1 MRGDQRL
8 TGGRDVPGFG
18 YAHGCPRKIHDGI
31 GIASSYQVGNP
42 GAIKARRD
50 PADRPTTGRD
60 RCLLGRRGDFRH
72 SAAAGGRGQP
82 RPNHWT
88 AEDFRGHHCKHL
100 EESRRLRPAS
110 TEQAM
115 TRPPKRSMFAGDG
128 VAAPLQHAT
137 FRRIWLASL
146 LSNLG
151 LLIQAVGAAWAM
163 TQMTS
168 SADKVALVQT
178 ALMLPVM
185 LISMPAGAIADM
197 YDRRIVALISLAI
210 ALSGAT
216 ALTVLA
222 WLGLVTPET
231 LLALCF
237 VVGSGMALFGPAWQ
251 SSVTEQV
258 PPETLPSAVALN
270 GISYNIARSFG
281 PAIGGIVVAAAGA
294 VAAFAANAVLYLPL
308 LIVLFLWR
316 RTSQPS
322 RLPRERLNR
331 AIVSGVR
338 YIANSP
344 AIKIVLTRTL
354 VTGLI
359 GGSVSALMPLVAR
372 DLLHG
377 GAQTY
382 GIMLGAFGMGAVI
395 GALNITEVRKR
406 MSGEAAIRA
415 CALSMGGAIAAVA
428 LSREPVLTAAALVIA
443 GAVWMLAVALF
454 NIGVQLSAP
463 RWVAGRSLA
472 AFQASIAGGI
482 AIGSWGWGRLTDAVG
497 VEAALLVSAALML
510 ASPLLGLW
518 LQMPRIG
525 ARNEDAEVLADP
537 EVQLSLTAR
546 SGPLVVEIEYRVAQD
561 NARAFHNVMQEVQ
574 LSRQRNGAY
583 GWSIARDIADP
594 ELWTERYHCP
604 TWLDYLR
611 QRNRSTQSE
620 RALHQRAIGFHLGP
634 DPVRVR
640 RMLER
645 PFGSVRWK
653 EDTPDRAVSEVL
665 PVTSSAAGGST

>member
-1 MRGDQRL
+1 
-8 TGGRDVPGFG
+8 
-18 YAHGCPRKIHDGI
+18 
-31 GIASSYQVGNP
+31 
-42 GAIKARRD
+42 
-50 PADRPTTGRD
+50 
-60 RCLLGRRGDFRH
+60 
-72 SAAAGGRGQP
+72 
-82 RPNHWT
+82 
-88 AEDFRGHHCKHL
+88 
-100 EESRRLRPAS
+100 
-110 TEQAM
+110 M
-115 TRPPKRSMFAGDG
+115 TVQPKRQISSADG
-128 VAAPLQHAT
+128 LAAPLRHPV

-151 LLIQAVGAAWAM
+151 ILIQGVGAAWAM

-168 SADKVALVQT
+168 AADKVALVQT

-185 LISMPAGAIADM
+185 FISIPAGAIADM
-197 YDRRIVALISLAI
+197 LDRRVVALIALSI
-210 ALSGAT
+210 ALCGAT

-222 WLGLVTPET
+222 WLGLVTPD
-231 LLALCF
+231 LLLILCF
-237 VVGSGMALFGPAWQ
+237 VVGSGMALMGPAWQ
-251 SSVTEQV
+251 SSVSEQV
-258 PPETLPSAVALN
+258 PAETLPAAVALN

-281 PAIGGIVVAAAGA
+281 PAIGGIVVATLGA

-308 LIVLFLWR
+308 MAALFLWR
-316 RTSQPS
+316 RVSEPS
-322 RLPRERLNR
+322 RLPREKLNR

-338 YIANSP
+338 YITNSP
-344 AIKIVLTRTL
+344 PIKIVLTRTM
-354 VTGLI
+354 VTGVI

-395 GALNITEVRKR
+395 GALNIGEMRKR

-428 LSREPVLTAAALVIA
+428 LSRQPVLTAAALVVA
-443 GAVWMLAVALF
+443 GAAWMMAVALF

-472 AFQASIAGGI
+472 AYQAAISGGI
-482 AIGSWGWGRLTDAVG
+482 AVGSWGWGRLTDMAG
-497 VEAALLVSAALML
+497 VETALLVSAALML

-518 LQMPRIG
+518 LSMPRIG
-525 ARNEDAEVLADP
+525 ARGEDSEVLADP
-537 EVQLSLTAR
+537 EVRLALTAR
-546 SGPLVVEIEYRVAQD
+546 SGPLVVEIEYRVAQE
-561 NARAFHNVMQEVQ
+561 NARAFHNVMQDVQ

-611 QRNRSTQSE
+611 QRNRPTQSE
-620 RALHQRAIGFHLGP
+620 RALHQQAMAFHIGP
-634 DPVRVR
+634 DPVRIR

-653 EDTPDRAVSEVL
+653 EDTPDRTAGEVL
-665 PVTSSAAGGST
+665 PVVASAAGSST

>member
-1 MRGDQRL
+1 MERAM
-8 TGGRDVPGFG
+8 TE
-18 YAHGCPRKIHDGI
+18 
-31 GIASSYQVGNP
+31 
-42 GAIKARRD
+42 
-50 PADRPTTGRD
+50 
-60 RCLLGRRGDFRH
+60 
-72 SAAAGGRGQP
+72 QP
-82 RPNHWT
+82 R
-88 AEDFRGHHCKHL
+88 
-100 EESRRLRPAS
+100 
-110 TEQAM
+110 
-115 TRPPKRSMFAGDG
+115 RSMLSADG
-128 VAAPLQHAT
+128 VAAPLRHSV

-151 LLIQAVGAAWAM
+151 LLIQGVGAAWAM

-216 ALTVLA
+216 ALSVLA
-222 WLGLVTPET
+222 WLGLITPQT

-251 SSVTEQV
+251 SSVSEQV
-258 PPETLPSAVALN
+258 PAETLPSAVALN

-281 PAIGGIVVAAAGA
+281 PAIGGIVVATAGA
-294 VAAFAANAVLYLPL
+294 VAAFAANALLYIPL
-308 LIVLFLWR
+308 LVVLFLWR
-316 RTSQPS
+316 RTHEPS

-344 AIKIVLTRTL
+344 SIRIVLARTL
-354 VTGLI
+354 VTGIL

-382 GIMLGAFGMGAVI
+382 GIMLGAFGMGAVV
-395 GALNITEVRKR
+395 GALNIAEVRKR

-415 CALSMGGAIAAVA
+415 CALSMGAAIVAVA
-428 LSREPVLTAAALVIA
+428 LSREPVLTAAALVVA
-443 GAVWMLAVALF
+443 GAAWMLAVALF

-482 AIGSWGWGRLTDAVG
+482 AIGSWGWGNLTDHVG
-497 VEAALLVSAALML
+497 VETALLISGALMFT
-510 ASPLLGLW
+510 SPVLGLW
-518 LQMPRIG
+518 LHMPRVG
-525 ARNEDAEVLADP
+525 ARNEDAEILADP

-546 SGPLVVEIEYRVAQD
+546 SGPLVVEIEYRVAQE
-561 NARAFHNVMQEVQ
+561 NARGFHNVMQDVQ

-620 RALHQRAIGFHLGP
+620 RALHLQAIAFHLGP
-634 DPVRVR
+634 DPIRIR

-653 EDTPDRAVSEVL
+653 EESPDRAANEVL
-665 PVTSSAAGGST
+665 PVASAAAGSSST

>member
-1 MRGDQRL
+1 
-8 TGGRDVPGFG
+8 
-18 YAHGCPRKIHDGI
+18 
-31 GIASSYQVGNP
+31 
-42 GAIKARRD
+42 
-50 PADRPTTGRD
+50 
-60 RCLLGRRGDFRH
+60 
-72 SAAAGGRGQP
+72 
-82 RPNHWT
+82 
-88 AEDFRGHHCKHL
+88 
-100 EESRRLRPAS
+100 
-110 TEQAM
+110 M

>member
-1 MRGDQRL
+1 MTDQ
-8 TGGRDVPGFG
+8 
-18 YAHGCPRKIHDGI
+18 
-31 GIASSYQVGNP
+31 
-42 GAIKARRD
+42 
-50 PADRPTTGRD
+50 
-60 RCLLGRRGDFRH
+60 
-72 SAAAGGRGQP
+72 
-82 RPNHWT
+82 
-88 AEDFRGHHCKHL
+88 
-100 EESRRLRPAS
+100 
-110 TEQAM
+110 
-115 TRPPKRSMFAGDG
+115 PKRSLFAADG
-128 VAAPLQHAT
+128 VAAPLRLPV

-151 LLIQAVGAAWAM
+151 LLIQGVGAAWAM

-178 ALMLPVM
+178 ALMLPIM

-197 YDRRIVALISLAI
+197 YDRRIVALVSLSI

-216 ALTVLA
+216 VLSVLA
-222 WLGLVTPET
+222 WLDLVTPT
-231 LLALCF
+231 ILLAFCF
-237 VVGSGMALFGPAWQ
+237 IVGSGMALFGPAWQ

-258 PPETLPSAVALN
+258 PAETLPSAVALN

-281 PAIGGIVVAAAGA
+281 PAIGGIVVATAGA
-294 VAAFAANAVLYLPL
+294 VAAFAANAVLYVPL

-316 RTSQPS
+316 RTSEPS

-344 AIKIVLTRTL
+344 SIRVVLVRTL
-354 VTGLI
+354 VTGVL

-406 MSGEAAIRA
+406 MSGEAAVRA

-428 LSREPVLTAAALVIA
+428 LSREPVLTATALVIA
-443 GAVWMLAVALF
+443 GAVWMLSVALF

-482 AIGSWGWGRLTDAVG
+482 AIGSWGWGRLTDAAG
-497 VEAALLVSAALML
+497 VETALLVSAGLML

-518 LQMPRIG
+518 LGMPRVG

-537 EVQLSLTAR
+537 EVRLALTGR
-546 SGPLVVEIEYRVAQD
+546 SGPLVVEIEYRVDQES
-561 NARAFHNVMQEVQ
+561 ARAFHNVMQEVQ

-604 TWLDYLR
+604 TWFDYLR

-653 EDTPDRAVSEVL
+653 EETPDRAANEVL
-665 PVTSSAAGGST
+665 PVATAAGGST

>member
-1 MRGDQRL
+1 M
-8 TGGRDVPGFG
+8 
-18 YAHGCPRKIHDGI
+18 
-31 GIASSYQVGNP
+31 
-42 GAIKARRD
+42 
-50 PADRPTTGRD
+50 
-60 RCLLGRRGDFRH
+60 
-72 SAAAGGRGQP
+72 
-82 RPNHWT
+82 
-88 AEDFRGHHCKHL
+88 
-100 EESRRLRPAS
+100 
-110 TEQAM
+110 TE
-115 TRPPKRSMFAGDG
+115 PPKRSMHAADG
-128 VAAPLQHAT
+128 IAAPLRHAV

-151 LLIQAVGAAWAM
+151 LLIQGVGAAWAM
-163 TQMTS
+163 TQMAS

-178 ALMLPVM
+178 ALMLPIM

-197 YDRRIVALISLAI
+197 YDRRIVALVSLSI
-210 ALSGAT
+210 ALAGST
-216 ALTVLA
+216 ALAVLA
-222 WLGLVTPET
+222 WLNLVTPQI
-231 LLALCF
+231 LLAFCF

-251 SSVTEQV
+251 SSVSEQV
-258 PPETLPSAVALN
+258 PAENLPSAVALN

-281 PAIGGIVVAAAGA
+281 PAIGGIIVATAGA
-294 VAAFAANAVLYLPL
+294 VAAFAANAVLYIPL
-308 LIVLFLWR
+308 LVVLFLWR
-316 RTSQPS
+316 RTSEPS

-344 AIKIVLTRTL
+344 SIRIVLARTL
-354 VTGLI
+354 VTGII

-395 GALNITEVRKR
+395 GALNITELRKR
-406 MSGEAAIRA
+406 LSGEAAIRA
-415 CALSMGGAIAAVA
+415 CTICMAGAITAVA
-428 LSREPVLTAAALVIA
+428 VSRPQVLTAAALVVA
-443 GAVWMLAVALF
+443 GAVWMAAVALF

-482 AIGSWGWGRLTDAVG
+482 AMGSWGWGRLTDAAG
-497 VEAALLVSAALML
+497 VETALLVSAGLMFV
-510 ASPLLGLW
+510 SPLLGLW
-518 LQMPRIG
+518 LRMPRVG

-537 EVQLSLTAR
+537 EVRLSLTGR

-561 NARAFHNVMQEVQ
+561 SARAFHNVMQEVQ

-583 GWSIARDIADP
+583 GWSIARDIADS

-620 RALHQRAIGFHLGP
+620 RALHQRAMDFHLGP

-653 EDTPDRAVSEVL
+653 EETPDRAANEVL
-665 PVTSSAAGGST
+665 PVATAAGGST

>member
-1 MRGDQRL
+1 M
-8 TGGRDVPGFG
+8 
-18 YAHGCPRKIHDGI
+18 
-31 GIASSYQVGNP
+31 
-42 GAIKARRD
+42 
-50 PADRPTTGRD
+50 
-60 RCLLGRRGDFRH
+60 
-72 SAAAGGRGQP
+72 
-82 RPNHWT
+82 
-88 AEDFRGHHCKHL
+88 
-100 EESRRLRPAS
+100 
-110 TEQAM
+110 TE
-115 TRPPKRSMFAGDG
+115 PLKRSMFAGDG
-128 VAAPLQHAT
+128 VAAPLRHAM

-151 LLIQAVGAAWAM
+151 LLIQGVGAAWAM
-163 TQMTS
+163 TQMAS
-168 SADKVALVQT
+168 SADQVALVQT
-178 ALMLPVM
+178 ALMLPIM

-197 YDRRIVALISLAI
+197 YDRRIVALVSLAI
-210 ALSGAT
+210 ALTGAT
-216 ALTVLA
+216 ALAVMA
-222 WLGLVTPET
+222 WLDLVTPNI
-231 LLALCF
+231 LLAFCF
-237 VVGSGMALFGPAWQ
+237 MVGCGMALFGPAWQ
-251 SSVTEQV
+251 SSVSEQV
-258 PPETLPSAVALN
+258 PPESLPSAVALN

-281 PAIGGIVVAAAGA
+281 PAIGGVIVATAGA
-294 VAAFAANAVLYLPL
+294 VAAFAANAVLYIPL
-308 LIVLFLWR
+308 LVVLFLWR
-316 RTSQPS
+316 RSHEPS

-344 AIKIVLTRTL
+344 SIRIVLTRTL

-359 GGSVSALMPLVAR
+359 GGSVMALMPLIAR

-382 GIMLGAFGMGAVI
+382 GVMLGTFGIGAVI
-395 GALNITEVRKR
+395 GALNIAELRKR

-415 CALSMGGAIAAVA
+415 CTISLAGAMAAVA
-428 LSREPVLTAAALVIA
+428 LSRHPVLTGAALVMA
-443 GAVWMLAVALF
+443 GAVWMAAVALF

-482 AIGSWGWGRLTDAVG
+482 AMGSWGWGHLTDAAG
-497 VEAALLVSAALML
+497 VQTALLVAAGLML
-510 ASPLLGLW
+510 VSPLLGLW
-518 LQMPRIG
+518 LRMPPVG
-525 ARNEDAEVLADP
+525 ARNEVAEVLADP
-537 EVQLSLTAR
+537 EVRLSLTGR
-546 SGPLVVEIEYRVAQD
+546 SGPLVVEIEYRVDQES
-561 NARAFHNVMQEVQ
+561 ARAFHNVMQEVQ

-611 QRNRSTQSE
+611 QRSRSTQSE

-653 EDTPDRAVSEVL
+653 EDTPDRAANEVL
-665 PVTSSAAGGST
+665 PVATVAGGST

>member
-1 MRGDQRL
+1 MTDQSKR
-8 TGGRDVPGFG
+8 TKF
-18 YAHGCPRKIHDGI
+18 ATDGI
-31 GIASSYQVGNP
+31 
-42 GAIKARRD
+42 
-50 PADRPTTGRD
+50 
-60 RCLLGRRGDFRH
+60 
-72 SAAAGGRGQP
+72 
-82 RPNHWT
+82 
-88 AEDFRGHHCKHL
+88 
-100 EESRRLRPAS
+100 
-110 TEQAM
+110 
-115 TRPPKRSMFAGDG
+115 
-128 VAAPLQHAT
+128 AAPLRHAP

-178 ALMLPVM
+178 ALMLPIM
-185 LISMPAGAIADM
+185 LIAMPAGAVADM
-197 YDRRIVALISLAI
+197 YDRRIVALVSLSI
-210 ALSGAT
+210 GLSGAVT
-216 ALTVLA
+216 LTVLS
-222 WLGLVTPET
+222 WLGLVTPNL
-231 LLALCF
+231 LLAFCF
-237 VVGSGMALFGPAWQ
+237 LVGSGMALFGPAWQ
-251 SSVTEQV
+251 ASVSEQV
-258 PPETLPSAVALN
+258 PTETLPAAVALN

-281 PAIGGIVVAAAGA
+281 PAIGGIIVATAGA
-294 VAAFAANAVLYLPL
+294 VAAFAANAALYLPL
-308 LIVLFLWR
+308 LVVLFLWR
-316 RTSQPS
+316 RESAPS

-344 AIKIVLTRTL
+344 SIRIVLARTL
-354 VTGLI
+354 VTGII
-359 GGSVSALMPLVAR
+359 GGSLSALMPLVAR

-395 GALNITEVRKR
+395 GALNISELRKR
-406 MSGEAAIRA
+406 LSGEAAIRA
-415 CALSMGGAIAAVA
+415 CALSMGGAIIAVA
-428 LSREPVLTAAALVIA
+428 VSHEPVITAAALVIA

-482 AIGSWGWGRLTDAVG
+482 AIGSWGWGRLTDAAG
-497 VEAALLVSAALML
+497 VETALLVSGGLML
-510 ASPLLGLW
+510 LSPLLGLW
-518 LQMPRIG
+518 LTMPPIG
-525 ARNEDAEVLADP
+525 ARNEDAESLADP
-537 EVQLSLTAR
+537 EVRLSLTGR

-561 NARAFHNVMQEVQ
+561 NARAFHNVMQDVQ

-583 GWSIARDIADP
+583 GWSIARDIGDP

-620 RALHQRAIGFHLGP
+620 RALHQLAIDFHTGP
-634 DPVRVR
+634 APVRIR

-653 EDTPDRAVSEVL
+653 DDTPDSAANEVL
-665 PVTSSAAGGST
+665 PVVASAAGSSG

>member
-1 MRGDQRL
+1 M
-8 TGGRDVPGFG
+8 
-18 YAHGCPRKIHDGI
+18 K
-31 GIASSYQVGNP
+31 
-42 GAIKARRD
+42 
-50 PADRPTTGRD
+50 
-60 RCLLGRRGDFRH
+60 
-72 SAAAGGRGQP
+72 
-82 RPNHWT
+82 
-88 AEDFRGHHCKHL
+88 E
-100 EESRRLRPAS
+100 
-110 TEQAM
+110 
-115 TRPPKRSMFAGDG
+115 PPKRSMFAGDG
-128 VAAPLQHAT
+128 VAAPLRHAV

-146 LSNLG
+146 VSNLG
-151 LLIQAVGAAWAM
+151 LLIQGVGAAWAM
-163 TQMTS
+163 TQMTA

-178 ALMLPVM
+178 ALMLPIM

-197 YDRRIVALISLAI
+197 YDRRVVALVSLAI
-210 ALSGAT
+210 ALAGAT
-216 ALTVLA
+216 ALAVMA
-222 WLGLVTPET
+222 WLDLVTPNI
-231 LLALCF
+231 LLAFCF
-237 VVGSGMALFGPAWQ
+237 IVGCGMALFGPAWQ
-251 SSVTEQV
+251 SSVSEQV
-258 PPETLPSAVALN
+258 PAEKLPAAVALN

-281 PAIGGIVVAAAGA
+281 PAIGGVIVATSGA
-294 VAAFAANAVLYLPL
+294 VAAFAANALLYIPL
-308 LIVLFLWR
+308 FIVLFLWR
-316 RTSQPS
+316 RSSEPS

-331 AIVSGVR
+331 AMVSGVR

-344 AIKIVLTRTL
+344 SIRIVLTRTL
-354 VTGLI
+354 VTGII

-395 GALNITEVRKR
+395 GALNIGTLRKQ

-415 CALSMGGAIAAVA
+415 CTISMAGAITAVA
-428 LSREPVLTAAALVIA
+428 LSRQPVLTAAALVVA
-443 GAVWMLAVALF
+443 GAVWMAAVALF

-482 AIGSWGWGRLTDAVG
+482 AIGSWGWGYLTDMAG
-497 VEAALLVSAALML
+497 VQTALLVSAAMML
-510 ASPLLGLW
+510 VSPLLGLW
-518 LQMPRIG
+518 LRMPPVG

-537 EVQLSLTAR
+537 EVRLSLTGR
-546 SGPLVVEIEYRVAQD
+546 SGPLVVEIEYRVDQES
-561 NARAFHNVMQEVQ
+561 ARAFHNVMQEVQ

-594 ELWTERYHCP
+594 ELWMERYHCP

-620 RALHQRAIGFHLGP
+620 RALHQRAMDFHLGP

-653 EDTPDRAVSEVL
+653 EDTPDRAANDVL
-665 PVTSSAAGGST
+665 PVATAAGSGT

>member
-1 MRGDQRL
+1 MSEQPKRPIFA
-8 TGGRDVPGFG
+8 T
-18 YAHGCPRKIHDGI
+18 DGI
-31 GIASSYQVGNP
+31 
-42 GAIKARRD
+42 
-50 PADRPTTGRD
+50 
-60 RCLLGRRGDFRH
+60 
-72 SAAAGGRGQP
+72 
-82 RPNHWT
+82 
-88 AEDFRGHHCKHL
+88 
-100 EESRRLRPAS
+100 
-110 TEQAM
+110 
-115 TRPPKRSMFAGDG
+115 
-128 VAAPLQHAT
+128 AAPLRLIA
-137 FRRIWLASL
+137 FRRIWSASL

-185 LISMPAGAIADM
+185 LIAMPAGAIADM
-197 YDRRIVALISLAI
+197 YDRRIVSLVALAI
-210 ALSGAT
+210 ALAGAA
-216 ALTVLA
+216 ALTMLA
-222 WLGLVTPET
+222 WHGLVTPNS

-237 VVGSGMALFGPAWQ
+237 VVGSGMALLGPAWQ

-258 PPETLPSAVALN
+258 PADMLPAAVALN

-281 PAIGGIVVAAAGA
+281 PAIGGIVVATAGV
-294 VAAFAANAVLYLPL
+294 VAAFAANALLYFPL
-308 LIVLFLWR
+308 MLALFLWR
-316 RTSQPS
+316 RDNQPS

-344 AIKIVLTRTL
+344 AIKIVLARTL

-359 GGSVSALMPLVAR
+359 GGSISALMPLVVR

-395 GALNITEVRKR
+395 GALNISEVRKR
-406 MSGEAAIRA
+406 LSGEAAVRA
-415 CALSMGGAIAAVA
+415 CAISMAGAIAAVA
-428 LSREPVLTAAALVIA
+428 LSHERVITAAALVVA

-472 AFQASIAGGI
+472 IFQASISGGI
-482 AIGSWGWGRLTDAVG
+482 AIGSWGWGRLTDVAG
-497 VEAALLVSAALML
+497 VEVALLVSAALML
-510 ASPLLGLW
+510 LSPLLGIW
-518 LQMPRIG
+518 LKMPRVG

-561 NARAFHNVMQEVQ
+561 FARAFHNVMQEVQ

-620 RALHQRAIGFHLGP
+620 RELHQRAMDFHLGP
-634 DPVRVR
+634 DPVRIR

-653 EDTPDRAVSEVL
+653 EETPDRAANEVL
-665 PVTSSAAGGST
+665 PVASAAAGSST